1 MYFHLLIFILLSV
14 SFSGNGVVNQLGGKF
29 VNGRPLPET
38 IRKKIVDLA
47 GQGTRPC
54 DISRQLRVSH
64 GCVSKIL
71 GRFYETGS
79 IRPGV
84 IGGSKP
90 KVATPHV
97 VQKISEYKNNN
108 PTMFAWEIREKL
120 LTDQV
125 CDVQTVPSVSS
136 INRIVRNRLNSGSVS
151 FPKEIVENHQ
161 SFEDVS
167 PNGIIK
173 VEPNTTMIQENAAVP
188 ISHLPGNIALAD
200 SMHRSPFPMNGILGV
215 AIPQPNGT
223 VIMCPADYATLAGSQ
238 TQSAN
243 GMTIHVVGDPED
255 STANTITSQ
264 IATAEN
270 SMLVFFVYFL
280 FYVILK

>member
-1 MYFHLLIFILLSV
+1 M
-14 SFSGNGVVNQLGGKF
+14 
-29 VNGRPLPET
+29 
-38 IRKKIVDLA
+38 
-47 GQGTRPC
+47 
-54 DISRQLRVSH
+54 
-64 GCVSKIL
+64 

-136 INRIVRNRLNSGSVS
+136 INRIVRNRLNSGSS
-151 FPKEIVENHQ
+151 ISISKETVENHQ
-161 SFEDVS
+161 SFEGLP
-167 PNGIIK
+167 PNGMIK
-173 VEPNTTMIQENAAVP
+173 VEPNHTLLQDNASLP
-188 ISHLPGNIALAD
+188 ISHLPGNIALAE
-200 SMHRSPFPMNGILGV
+200 SMHRSTFPMNGILGV

-223 VIMCPADYATLAGSQ
+223 VIMCPADYATLAASQ
-238 TQSAN
+238 SQSPN
-243 GMTIHVVGDPED
+243 GMTIHVVGDPER
-255 STANTITSQ
+255 STGNTISSQ
-264 IATAEN
+264 IAAAEN
-270 SMLVFFVYFL
+270 SKIVSIFL
-280 FYVILK
+280 LFCCF

>member
-1 MYFHLLIFILLSV
+1 M
-14 SFSGNGVVNQLGGKF
+14 
-29 VNGRPLPET
+29 
-38 IRKKIVDLA
+38 
-47 GQGTRPC
+47 
-54 DISRQLRVSH
+54 
-64 GCVSKIL
+64 

-120 LTDQV
+120 LADQV

-136 INRIVRNRLNSGSVS
+136 INRIVRNRLNSGSS
-151 FPKEIVENHQ
+151 ISIPMDTVENHQ
-161 SFEDVS
+161 SFEGVP

-173 VEPNTTMIQENAAVP
+173 VEPNPTLMPENAAV
-188 ISHLPGNIALAD
+188 SLNNLPGNITLTE
-200 SMHRSPFPMNGILGV
+200 SMHRSPFAMNGILGV

-223 VIMCPADYATLAGSQ
+223 VIMCPADYATLAASQ
-238 TQSAN
+238 SQSAN
-243 GMTIHVVGDPED
+243 GMTIHVVGDHEH

-264 IATAEN
+264 IPAAEN
-270 SMLVFFVYFL
+270 SKFFFLVFKQKVVCL
-280 FYVILK
+280 LS